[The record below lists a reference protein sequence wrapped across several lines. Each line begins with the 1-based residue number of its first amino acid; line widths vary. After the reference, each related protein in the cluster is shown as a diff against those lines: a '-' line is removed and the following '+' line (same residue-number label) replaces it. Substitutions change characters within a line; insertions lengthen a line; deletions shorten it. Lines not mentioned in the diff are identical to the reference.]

1 MHNVIGFIFR
11 QIFKQFL
18 TNRVLRDPRQR
29 RFFKSNDLYEL
40 FTLGSSEGPH
50 KTETSAM
57 IAGTDSEIKLPRKGG
72 KRKRGSSHSTSTPS
86 LHKKTKNQTSP
97 TPASNRTPSQ
107 LTTGE
112 LTTSQL
118 TGTSSKA
125 ALAEAAESVES
136 IGTPT
141 TSTTDTTTV
150 LTKETVT
157 ECQEIKK
164 DSRDSQE
171 DTNEE
176 AVREKGTDGKGKA
189 KEMDTCFQDEGAKAS
204 TAELNEEAM
213 EMMMSSQRRKKKK
226 SKRRKRKKQAEVEG
240 HHISGVESID
250 AFNPG
255 SEDEENATNNRQD
268 DFILRKLFKKS
279 GVSDKGHHI
288 LLLLFL
294 SIYSLPF
301 SHCTVYTHK
310 YIYLFFRCADC
321 PEARHVD
328 RRR

>member
-176 AVREKGTDGKGKA
+176 AVREKGKGKA
-189 KEMDTCFQDEGAKAS
+189 KEVDACFQDEGAKAS
-204 TAELNEEAM
+204 TTELNEEAM

-226 SKRRKRKKQAEVEG
+226 KSKRRKRKKQAEVEG
-240 HHISGVESID
+240 RHISGVESID

-279 GVSDKGHHI
+279 GVSDKGHHF
-288 LLLLFL
+288 LLLQLL

-301 SHCTVYTHK
+301 SHCTHICK
-310 YIYLFFRCADC
+310 YIFLFFRCADC
-321 PEARHVD
+321 PEA
-328 RRR
+328 

>member
-1 MHNVIGFIFR
+1 M
-11 QIFKQFL
+11 
-18 TNRVLRDPRQR
+18 LRDPRQR

-86 LHKKTKNQTSP
+86 LHKKTKNQTLP

-136 IGTPT
+136 TGTPT
-141 TSTTDTTTV
+141 TSTTDTTTL
-150 LTKETVT
+150 LTKENVT

-176 AVREKGTDGKGKA
+176 AVRKKGKGKA
-189 KEMDTCFQDEGAKAS
+189 KEVDACFQDEGAKAS

-213 EMMMSSQRRKKKK
+213 EMMMSSQRRKKKKK

-301 SHCTVYTHK
+301 SHCTHTCK
-310 YIYLFFRCADC
+310 YIFLFFRCADC
-321 PEARHVD
+321 PEARHID

>member
-1 MHNVIGFIFR
+1 M
-11 QIFKQFL
+11 
-18 TNRVLRDPRQR
+18 LRDPRQR

-86 LHKKTKNQTSP
+86 LHKKTKNQTLP

-118 TGTSSKA
+118 TGASSKA
-125 ALAEAAESVES
+125 ALAEAAESFES
-136 IGTPT
+136 TGTPT
-141 TSTTDTTTV
+141 ISTTDTTTV

-164 DSRDSQE
+164 DSRDSH
-171 DTNEE
+171 EE
-176 AVREKGTDGKGKA
+176 AVRKKGTDGKGKA
-189 KEMDTCFQDEGAKAS
+189 KEVDACFQDEGAKAS

-226 SKRRKRKKQAEVEG
+226 KKNKRRKRKKQAEVEG
-240 HHISGVESID
+240 RHISGVESID

-301 SHCTVYTHK
+301 SHCTHTCK
-310 YIYLFFRCADC
+310 
-321 PEARHVD
+321 
-328 RRR
+328 